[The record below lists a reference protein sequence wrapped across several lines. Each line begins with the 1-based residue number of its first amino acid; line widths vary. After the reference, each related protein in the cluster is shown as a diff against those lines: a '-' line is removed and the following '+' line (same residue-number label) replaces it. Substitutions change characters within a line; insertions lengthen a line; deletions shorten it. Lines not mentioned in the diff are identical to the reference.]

1 MTFSVCAI
9 MSTFNEE
16 DIIEETISKLIQN
29 DISVYLLDN
38 KSTDKTVEKA
48 KRFLG
53 HGLINIESV
62 VYHENGK
69 EVFSLRQL
77 MRKKEEV
84 SRKLDYD
91 WFINVD
97 ADEIRLSPWPNI
109 NLRNAIKIVDDLG
122 YNLINFRL
130 LNFRLTNLDRE
141 SNEVEVRMRYF
152 DEAEHFNNL
161 QVRAWKK
168 ADSVNLVDTGGH
180 STSVKNPKL
189 FPLRFILKHYPIR
202 SLQQGTKKVID
213 ERIARFSK
221 EEKNQKWHVQY
232 DHHALDPLKIQD
244 ELISNVKLLKIFDH
258 NEVYTELSV
267 ECVKAL
273 KILHEISNVSLG
285 TVESCDLG
293 SLPATNATACALRDI
308 TTDIYKKLLDGTPI
322 DLNYVE
328 PILFPIKRLLK
339 KQALS
344 GFFKGNTSLLNRL
357 DLIEIIACADPE
369 TNTQQSVSSKA
380 QK

>member
-1 MTFSVCAI
+1 

-16 DIIEETISKLIQN
+16 DIIEETISKLIQD

-62 VYHENGK
+62 VYQENGK

-84 SRKLDYD
+84 SRKLNYD

-109 NLRNAIKIVDDLG
+109 NLHDAIKIVDDLG

-141 SNEVEVRMRYF
+141 SNELEVRMRYF

-168 ADSVNLVDTGGH
+168 TDSVNLVDTGGH

-202 SLQQGTKKVID
+202 SLEQGTKKVID

-232 DHHALDPLKIQD
+232 DHHTLDPLKIQE
-244 ELISNVKLLKIFDH
+244 ELISDVKFLKIFDH
-258 NEVYTELSV
+258 NKVYSELSI

-273 KILHEISNVSLG
+273 NILHEISNISLG
-285 TVESCDLG
+285 TIESSDLG
-293 SLPATNATACALRDI
+293 NLPATNATACALRDL
-308 TTDIYKKLLDGTPI
+308 TTEISLKLLPGKPI
-322 DLNYVE
+322 DLNYAE
-328 PILFPIKRLLK
+328 PILHPLKRLLK

-344 GFFKGNTSLLNRL
+344 GFFKGNNSLLNKL
-357 DLIEIIACADPE
+357 DLIEFTPFTTPQTNVQLE
-369 TNTQQSVSSKA
+369 TAELSRPSKL
-380 QK
+380 